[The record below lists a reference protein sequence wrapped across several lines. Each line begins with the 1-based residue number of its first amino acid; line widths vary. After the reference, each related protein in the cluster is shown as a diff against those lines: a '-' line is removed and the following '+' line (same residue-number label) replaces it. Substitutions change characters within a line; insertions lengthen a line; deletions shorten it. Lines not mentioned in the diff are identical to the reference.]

1 MRHVTHRH
9 IRPPPA
15 NQPQCTEVADTGAE
29 VLVARPQMV
38 IQCIKGD
45 RGRERSERGRKGGVG
60 GCNGSVRRGV
70 QGLDTLSDSLSMQ
83 ITTITGNAWA
93 LALANCHG
101 NNKGGLPLSREAN

>member
-1 MRHVTHRH
+1 MTRRHFR
-9 IRPPPA
+9 A
-15 NQPQCTEVADTGAE
+15 NQLQCTEVADTGVE

-83 ITTITGNAWA
+83 ITTITGNA
-93 LALANCHG
+93 
-101 NNKGGLPLSREAN
+101 

>member
-1 MRHVTHRH
+1 MAETKGTSIRDRAGKKHVTRRH
-9 IRPPPA
+9 FRA
-15 NQPQCTEVADTGAE
+15 NQLQCTEVADTGVE

-83 ITTITGNAWA
+83 ITTITGNA
-93 LALANCHG
+93 
-101 NNKGGLPLSREAN
+101 